1 MVSLHLAAALGR
13 ARRGTHL
20 SFPLHGRTLYGTPAG
35 PGLRIRVIPARRP
48 PGRAAVARL
57 RRWTVRHDPHRTA
70 LALRANTSSE
80 HTSRCDTTM
89 RAETSRPPD
98 RASTRVTRATKQ
110 SAPGPTQRR
119 SASPR
124 VTFCSYAFPCTAAL
138 HVASPRLPGT
148 AVDLLPGTAVELYP
162 QPRRS
167 A

>member
-1 MVSLHLAAALGR
+1 MVRLHLAAA
-13 ARRGTHL
+13 RRRTHFH
-20 SFPLHGRTLYGTPAG
+20 STVGLYGTPAG
-35 PGLRIRVIPARRP
+35 PGSRIRMPDNRIPARRP
-48 PGRAAVARL
+48 PCRRRASVDGAAR
-57 RRWTVRHDPHRTA
+57 PHRTA
-70 LALRANTSSE
+70 SATSSE

-89 RAETSRPPD
+89 RGRRPRPPD